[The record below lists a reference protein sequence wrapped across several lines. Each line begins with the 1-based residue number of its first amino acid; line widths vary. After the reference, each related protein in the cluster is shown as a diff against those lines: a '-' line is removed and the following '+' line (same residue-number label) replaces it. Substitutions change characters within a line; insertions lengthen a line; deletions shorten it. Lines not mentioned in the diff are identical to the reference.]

1 MVQMDK
7 NFNHEQYVD
16 FADKTGFN
24 AGNPNMTMLVNNVDF
39 YWINAKKDFQ
49 IEWRHK
55 ITVKYVKIGFSLIM
69 SKKNGLMVL
78 LGYHFI
84 EIFGKTRIPRTRFEF
99 QSIEHSLLLS
109 KL

>member
-1 MVQMDK
+1 MKQPEERKPEIANFSLSQEKNFLTFLILGIFSSYDDCEKLCRGNNKQVPSYFDMVQMDK

-49 IEWRHK
+49 IE
-55 ITVKYVKIGFSLIM
+55 
-69 SKKNGLMVL
+69 
-78 LGYHFI
+78 
-84 EIFGKTRIPRTRFEF
+84 
-99 QSIEHSLLLS
+99 
-109 KL
+109 